1 MSRHCALVFGFC
13 LFKKNKRKRKI
24 RCWCSKP
31 FKALCLFVF
40 SWLFVWILFAQ
51 TNSKVFVPQP
61 LFSVAVM
68 SLQCTVSFCNPMS
81 QAVSFSNE
89 WNAISKRLNNQ
100 CATIEIFFL
109 PENTWYFVI
118 LFTIYMKVK
127 QCRFVNVWASH
138 HKIIFCA
145 HEERIYSLIYSLSA
159 PPYDNFLPMQRG
171 FIVFWKFERWWHCIG
186 GIAMEGHHSNAAFRS
201 QAVGCTLH
209 LEQSW
214 KSSFIQFWNISCRL
228 SLLSHIQISWD
239 FLLQTGGSCPK
250 N

>member
-1 MSRHCALVFGFC
+1 MHCAFLFLVC
-13 LFKKNKRKRKI
+13 LLK
-24 RCWCSKP
+24 
-31 FKALCLFVF
+31 
-40 SWLFVWILFAQ
+40 Q
-51 TNSKVFVPQP
+51 
-61 LFSVAVM
+61 
-68 SLQCTVSFCNPMS
+68 
-81 QAVSFSNE
+81 
-89 WNAISKRLNNQ
+89 ISKYL
-100 CATIEIFFL
+100 CPSHFLVLLSCHCSVLCHFATPCHKLCHFLTDEMQFPNAWTTNVPPLKYFSSLKILGVLWFFSQYIWKWSDAGL
-109 PENTWYFVI
+109 WMFERP
-118 LFTIYMKVK
+118 TI
-127 QCRFVNVWASH
+127 RWF
-138 HKIIFCA
+138 FCA

-228 SLLSHIQISWD
+228 SHLSLIQISWD

-250 N
+250 KLYFQFKLDIFYFST